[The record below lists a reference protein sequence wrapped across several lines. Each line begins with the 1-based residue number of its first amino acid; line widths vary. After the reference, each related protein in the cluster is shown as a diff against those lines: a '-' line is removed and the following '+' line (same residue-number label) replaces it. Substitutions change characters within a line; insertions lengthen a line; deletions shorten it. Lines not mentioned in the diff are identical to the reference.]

1 MIRTGIAGIDEMI
14 GSGIPRGSRVLY
26 SMEPGVDG
34 RLFMMSTLEAALSME
49 RRCLVVIPTSTA
61 DAFKCELLEVKGLS
75 LDPHK
80 DSVTIID
87 CTARKEVN
95 RRVKGERKRR
105 TAWRKLLQ
113 ETVKRDRTEVLFV
126 YFDLLYEDLGLEGAL
141 EVLSIPGVTVIV
153 ENLNLEGEDL
163 IGRFSSAGL
172 FDLIISMR
180 SGFSLVPIFSFFT
193 IEYVAWASVPRR
205 SIPYISEDRH
215 LRLYIPKIIVTGPP
229 SSGKS
234 TFVANASD
242 RGISVDRGDL
252 DGFRTTVA
260 MDLGWLHFKGFDITI
275 YGTPGQPRFDPIIP
289 QLVKHAM
296 GIILVLDST
305 RPDTLDRARELLEL
319 GFAAKLPLVVVANKS
334 DLPHEMNEQQI
345 RKNLKLREDVP
356 IFFMSALKRSDVH
369 YVVESMV
376 DRITRHSF

>member
-1 MIRTGIAGIDEMI
+1 MIRTGIAGIDEML
-14 GSGIPRGSRVLY
+14 GSGIPRGTRVLY

-34 RLFMMSTLEAALSME
+34 RLFMMSTLEAALSMG
-49 RRCLVVIPTSTA
+49 RRCLVVVPTSTSG
-61 DAFKCELLEVKGLS
+61 AFKCELLEVKGLS
-75 LDPHK
+75 LESRK

-87 CTARKEVN
+87 IASRDDIN
-95 RRVKGERKRR
+95 RREKGIRNRR
-105 TAWRKLLQ
+105 TAWKTLLR
-113 ETVKRDRTEVLFV
+113 EIVERDRIEVIFA
-126 YFDLLYEDLGLEGAL
+126 YFDLLYEDLGLEAAL
-141 EVLSIPGVTVIV
+141 EALSLPEITTVV

-163 IGRFSSAGL
+163 ITRFSSAGM
-172 FDLIISMR
+172 FDMIISMR

-193 IEYVAWASVPRR
+193 IEHVAWAEIPRR
-205 SIPYISEDRH
+205 SIPYISEDHH

-296 GIILVLDST
+296 GIILVIDST

-319 GFAAKLPLVVVANKS
+319 AFAARLPLVVVANKS

-345 RKNLKLREDVP
+345 RMNLKLREDVP
-356 IFFMSALKRSDVH
+356 VFFMSATKRSDVH
-369 YVVESMV
+369 FVVESMV